1 MVPVINGRGF
11 FSVMSFSAGPY
22 SPLLHSSIY
31 SGISCAMGQP
41 PLQGAVKQSIQGTFF
56 SLLRL
61 GRGLMG
67 LTWWTSVWLALL
79 ISQMACVSVPAKG
92 LYAMGSTFSTIWYSR
107 L

>member
-1 MVPVINGRGF
+1 MVPVRNGRGF

-22 SPLLHSSIY
+22 RPLLHSSIY

-41 PLQGAVKQSIQGTFF
+41 PLQGAVKQSIQGTCF

-67 LTWWTSVWLALL
+67 LTW
-79 ISQMACVSVPAKG
+79 
-92 LYAMGSTFSTIWYSR
+92 
-107 L
+107 